1 MINNLTAEE
10 EDILASYERDEWK
23 SIDNLQEEMNA
34 YRQAASAW
42 IKQNHTISLTLPE
55 EEFEQ
60 FQKKA
65 LSTGAS
71 SQTILINLIRQF
83 IAS

>member
-10 EDILASYERDEWK
+10 EDILASYERGEWR
-23 SIDNLQEEMNA
+23 SIDRLQEEMNT
-34 YRQAASAW
+34 YRQAAAVW
-42 IKQNHTISLTLPE
+42 MKENHTISLTLPE
-55 EEFEQ
+55 QEFDR
-60 FQKKA
+60 FQKKV

-83 IAS
+83 INS